1 MCYNI
6 LVLYYSHNWE
16 YVAGKQ
22 EESRFNKNV
31 IQVTMLNAIVVVSLD
46 DRMTS
51 HTHRIFFYASE
62 KQTHLHLHMQEKAT
76 SKTLAIPVNHQN
88 LQKSFHVYVHEYIH
102 KYIK

>member
-51 HTHRIFFYASE
+51 HTQDIFLCIRETDSPAPS
-62 KQTHLHLHMQEKAT
+62 HAR
-76 SKTLAIPVNHQN
+76 
-88 LQKSFHVYVHEYIH
+88 KSHV
-102 KYIK
+102 